1 MFTRQN
7 KKKFRLNV
15 RKQTINYPNHN
26 TNILSKFTQFIHSV
40 ITWTLRLD
48 CSFTRTVLHTMYL
61 QVLEQLTCQ
70 WNRFTST
77 LLLLPGKQ
85 VIYKAG
91 NASLSQVV
99 IPLYETLMLLANGV
113 RVQWDLLFC
122 YTNENTRFYESW
134 KILFNNSVSGILS
147 WIESLTW

>member
-1 MFTRQN
+1 MFFHKNSLT
-7 KKKFRLNV
+7 
-15 RKQTINYPNHN
+15 
-26 TNILSKFTQFIHSV
+26 
-40 ITWTLRLD
+40 D
-48 CSFTRTVLHTMYL
+48 YL
-61 QVLEQLTCQ
+61 EVLEQLTCQ

-91 NASLSQVV
+91 NASLSQV

-122 YTNENTRFYESW
+122 YTNENTRFYESC
-134 KILFNNSVSGILS
+134 KILFNYSVSGILS
-147 WIESLTW
+147 SD

>member
-1 MFTRQN
+1 MFTGENTTFSIECLKN
-7 KKKFRLNV
+7 K
-15 RKQTINYPNHN
+15 QSTIILRISFQSLHN
-26 TNILSKFTQFIHSV
+26 LFHKNSLTDYVEVLGQP
-40 ITWTLRLD
+40 TW
-48 CSFTRTVLHTMYL
+48 
-61 QVLEQLTCQ
+61 Q

-91 NASLSQVV
+91 NASPSQVV

-122 YTNENTRFYESW
+122 YTNENTRFYQSC
-134 KILFNNSVSGILS
+134 KILFIYSVSGILS
-147 WIESLTW
+147 WIESLTC